1 MKTQCCQ
8 GKWYGEVVNLL
19 ILVVIIMRVKRILVT
34 LIQDDITQIMCIY
47 GRANRDESHEKKK
60 KV

>member
-1 MKTQCCQ
+1 M
-8 GKWYGEVVNLL
+8 L